1 MTHQNVKTATSN
13 SMEDGVVAVLAKLG
27 QASLRTLWI
36 HIHFDEQLEMPLDAF
51 VRVVDTKVLSGELS
65 ARTDETGVVQ
75 YSIAAS
81 AKTACTGACIL
92 AKIKDLL
99 QVPRKQPEMMKMCD
113 TAPTTV
119 RPYLA
124 ILKEIGVVKDGNR
137 GTLFWDNNLEEVLR
151 NLDAYVG
158 FLAESQRL
166 DLDDQLNI
174 EFTGH
179 VMEGASPD

>member
-1 MTHQNVKTATSN
+1 MD
-13 SMEDGVVAVLAKLG
+13 EGVVAVLAKLG

-36 HIHFDEQLEMPLDAF
+36 HTHFDEQIEGPLDMF
-51 VRVVDTKVLSGELS
+51 VRAVDAKVLSGELA
-65 ARTDETGVVQ
+65 ARTDEAGVVQ

-81 AKTACTGACIL
+81 AKTTCTGAGIL

-99 QVPRKQPEMMKMCD
+99 QVPRRQPEMMRMCD

-124 ILKEIGVVKDGNR
+124 ILKEIGIVKDGNR
-137 GTLFWDNNLEEVLR
+137 GTLFWDNSLEEVLR
-151 NLDAYVG
+151 NLDSYMG
-158 FLAESQRL
+158 LLAESQRL

-174 EFTGH
+174 EFTRH
-179 VMEGASPD
+179 DMEGASSD